1 MKQYSM
7 IASMLLASW
16 VCSPGWAQ
24 ESRLALVVGSNAALT
39 SDVSPLSFADD
50 DSIRTGQVLQTL
62 GVTVQ
67 VLADV
72 DDDTRRL
79 YPDGSWN
86 APSRQDV
93 LKSLDQLV
101 SQGKVLAE
109 QGSSVTLFFVFS
121 GHGSYDAEGRGFLH
135 LTDGQLTHRDLFSRL
150 IAPTAGVCDVVIVL
164 DTCNAEF
171 LLQTRGSAL
180 RRPVGP
186 RTLVLED
193 YDHVGLVLS
202 VSASGEV
209 REWGR
214 ALGGVFSHQ
223 LRSALM
229 GGADQDCDGRIT
241 FPELAAFLDA
251 ANRDVTNPSLRL
263 TPYVR
268 PPLGNAGAVL
278 VAPGAARSA
287 ARLVLDRPR
296 PLRLTLLD
304 AHLARQSDL
313 NLEGACP
320 REVLL
325 LPGQMGTVLVDE
337 REYALPGSASTVKLS
352 ELQHA
357 PSGDGLPRGMDQYYR
372 NNLFKT
378 PYGADFFRSYTSG
391 PWQEGLVVERSFSAP
406 WYHSTWGW
414 VGIGVAAAGA
424 TVGSVLMGL
433 AHQAEGDARNSVWS
447 ADIHHHNQ
455 RVERFNLYSAISWG
469 VSGAALLTG
478 IAGFLV
484 DRPVNTER
492 YVPRFRNGTLG
503 DRGTTG
509 TSFEVTF

>member
-1 MKQYSM
+1 MKRYP
-7 IASMLLASW
+7 IVATILLATAAGL
-16 VCSPGWAQ
+16 PGWAQ

-39 SDVSPLSFADD
+39 SDVAPLSFADD
-50 DSIRTGQVLQTL
+50 DAIRTGQVLQAL
-62 GVTVQ
+62 GVTVH

-79 YPDGSWN
+79 YPHRSWGV
-86 APSRQDV
+86 PTRQDV
-93 LKSLDQLV
+93 LTSLDRLV
-101 SQGKVLAE
+101 NEARESSAQGRT
-109 QGSSVTLFFVFS
+109 VTLFFVFS

-135 LTDGQLTHRDLFSRL
+135 LNDGQLTHRDLFSRL

-171 LLQTRGSAL
+171 LLQTRGSAI

-186 RTLVLED
+186 RTLALED

-337 REYALPGSASTVKLS
+337 REYALPGSATTVKLS

-478 IAGFLV
+478 IAGFLL
-484 DRPVNTER
+484 DRPVFTER
-492 YVPRFRNGTLG
+492 YVPRLQGSQADGLSV
-503 DRGTTG
+503 TG
-509 TSFEVTF
+509 MSIEVTY